1 MTVLE
6 QDIRDVTE
14 SVWITMLN
22 VTAEPRSS
30 SAGAIQE
37 PFWTGTV
44 RMSGAWEGAV
54 TIVCSQGLAREM
66 AVALFALESTEPSE
80 DEVRDALGELA
91 NMVGGNIKALLP
103 GPTNLSVPR
112 VDSSGWAIPPLDAEA
127 PGCTVWFA
135 SHGETF
141 AVTLRPE
148 SPAEAGLD
156 DSAAVAN

>member
-14 SVWITMLN
+14 SVWSTMLN
-22 VTAEPRSS
+22 VAAEPRAS
-30 SAGAIQE
+30 SAGALQA

-44 RMSGAWEGAV
+44 RMRGAWEGAV
-54 TIVCSQGLAREM
+54 TIACSHDLARAA
-66 AVALFALESTEPSE
+66 AVALFALDSSEPSD

-103 GPTNLSVPR
+103 GPTNLSLPR
-112 VDSSGWAIPPLDAEA
+112 VDSSSWAPPALDAEN

-148 SPAEAGLD
+148 SPAETGLD